1 MRTFRFWLIVR
12 AARLTRIDGRNVLR
26 LAQNPKVQ
34 RLYDRL
40 QHALVA

>member
-1 MRTFRFWLIVR
+1 MRAFRFCLNVR
-12 AARLTRIDGRNVLR
+12 AAHLTRIDGRNVLR